1 MFLEGNRL
9 GYWEEM
15 LPFFKKCIS
24 MLVQG
29 FKKNLVHVLLL
40 FKKFEYISKN

>member
-15 LPFFKKCIS
+15 LSFFKKCIS

-29 FKKNLVHVLLL
+29 FLKNLVHVLLL
-40 FKKFEYISKN
+40 FKKSDYISKN